1 MLGSQEFAPT
11 LQKKRP
17 GLGRRGETLRRCRD
31 NELAYAND
39 MRLSLSINS
48 LRLIAWIAVL
58 PVASA
63 AQTPMKAIVIHSSG
77 GPEVLKYE
85 DVPRP
90 QAKDDDILIRVMAA
104 AVNPVDVFIREGRSN
119 QFPLIPGMDV
129 AGVVV
134 QVGNKVTKFKRGDA
148 IYAYLS
154 FDEQGGYAEF
164 AVAKQ
169 DHAALKPK
177 SVDFEHAAAVPL
189 AATTA
194 WQALIEKAGLS
205 AGQTVLIHGGSGGV
219 GTFAVQI
226 AKARGAKVIAT
237 ASTANQDLL
246 KKLGVDQP
254 IDYTTTKFED
264 VVKNVDVVLNAVRG
278 DTLARSYGVMKK
290 GGIIVSITGEP
301 DPAELEKHGIRGT
314 GLGAHPDAKV
324 LEELAKLI
332 DTGKITPIV
341 SAVMPL
347 VDVAKAHQQIAS
359 RHTRGKVVLKVAEP
373 PGQSPRD

>member
-1 MLGSQEFAPT
+1 MDWFRVFGMPFFEVNNL
-11 LQKKRP
+11 
-17 GLGRRGETLRRCRD
+17 LRFVV
-31 NELAYAND
+31 LITI
-39 MRLSLSINS
+39 LSL
-48 LRLIAWIAVL
+48 
-58 PVASA
+58 A
-63 AQTPMKAIVIHSSG
+63 AAARPPMKAIVIHSSG

-85 DVPRP
+85 DAPRP
-90 QAKDDDILIRVMAA
+90 QPKDDEVLIRVMAA

-129 AGVVV
+129 AGVVE

-154 FDEQGGYAEF
+154 FEEQGGYAEF
-164 AVAKQ
+164 AVTKQ

-177 SVDFEHAAAVPL
+177 SIDFEQAAAVPL

-194 WQALIEKAGLS
+194 WQALVDKAGLS
-205 AGQTVLIHGGSGGV
+205 TGQTVLIHGGSGGV

-246 KKLGVDQP
+246 KELGVDQP

-264 VVKNVDVVLNAVRG
+264 VGKDVDVVLNAVRG
-278 DTLARSYGVMKK
+278 DTLARSYGVVKK
-290 GGIIVSITGEP
+290 GGIIVSITGQP
-301 DPAELEKHGIRGT
+301 DPVELEKHGIRGT
-314 GLGAHPDAKV
+314 GFSAHPDAKV

-332 DTGKITPIV
+332 NAGKITPIV

-347 VDVAKAHQQIAS
+347 VDVAKAHQQIATH
-359 RHTRGKVVLKVAEP
+359 HTRGKIVLKVAEAP
-373 PGQSPRD
+373 NQ

>member
-1 MLGSQEFAPT
+1 MPFFEVTNL
-11 LQKKRP
+11 
-17 GLGRRGETLRRCRD
+17 LRFVV
-31 NELAYAND
+31 LIAI
-39 MRLSLSINS
+39 LSL
-48 LRLIAWIAVL
+48 
-58 PVASA
+58 A
-63 AQTPMKAIVIHSSG
+63 AAARPPMKAIVIHSSG

-85 DVPRP
+85 DAPRP
-90 QAKDDDILIRVMAA
+90 QPKDDEVLIRVMAA
-104 AVNPVDVFIREGRSN
+104 AVNPVDVFIREGRSD

-129 AGVVV
+129 AGVVE

-177 SVDFEHAAAVPL
+177 SIDFEQAAAVPL

-194 WQALIEKAGLS
+194 WQALIEKAGLT

-246 KKLGVDQP
+246 RQLGVDQP
-254 IDYTTTKFED
+254 IDYTTTKFEE
-264 VVKNVDVVLNAVRG
+264 VVKDVDVVLNGVRG
-278 DTLARSYGVMKK
+278 DTLSPSYGVVKK
-290 GGIIVSITGEP
+290 GGMIVSITDEP
-301 DPAELEKHGIRGT
+301 DVAECSKHGIRGSR
-314 GLGAHPDAKV
+314 LSAHPDAKV
-324 LEELAKLI
+324 LEELTTLI
-332 DTGKITPIV
+332 EANKITPIV
-341 SAVMPL
+341 SQTFPL
-347 VDVAKAHQQIAS
+347 M
-359 RHTRGKVVLKVAEP
+359 
-373 PGQSPRD
+373 